1 MNMKIFIAED
11 ELSWIIQQNYL
22 LLPIINRFGLSLGF
36 GDKKVNKI
44 CDEKGISSDFFLA
57 IINTYHNPD
66 YFPEEALL
74 SVSPLMIID
83 YLQNTHAYYLEYS
96 VPRIESLLNKL
107 LEDCSDHCTE
117 LNMIE
122 SFYKKYNEEF
132 LIHIRNEDEKIFPY
146 VRDLHQYA
154 ENNHNNQV
162 KYGKYSI
169 RQFEKEHTNVDEKL
183 NDLKNLL
190 LKYLK
195 PAYNQNLCNEF
206 LFALFQFEQD
216 LKDHARIEDK
226 ILVPKVLELEKKIN
240 NA

>member
-1 MNMKIFIAED
+1 MKIFTAQD
-11 ELSWIIQQNYL
+11 DLSWIIQQNYL
-22 LLPIINRFGLSLGF
+22 LLPVINRFGLSLGF
-36 GDKKVNKI
+36 GDKKVIEI
-44 CDEKGISSDFFLA
+44 CDETGISSDFFLA
-57 IINTYHNPD
+57 IINTFHNPD

-74 SVSPLMIID
+74 SFSPLMIID

-96 VPRIESLLNKL
+96 VPRIDNLLNKL
-107 LEDCSDHCTE
+107 LGDCTDHCKE

-122 SFYKKYNEEF
+122 SFYKKYNEEL

-146 VRDLHQYA
+146 VRNLHQYA
-154 ENNHNNQV
+154 ENKQNNQD
-162 KYGKYSI
+162 KLEKYSI
-169 RQFEKEHTNVDEKL
+169 RQFEKEHTSVDEKL
-183 NDLKNLL
+183 NDLKNLI

-195 PAYNQNLCNEF
+195 PAYDQNNCNEF

-226 ILVPKVLELEKKIN
+226 ILVPKVLELEKQMN

>member
-1 MNMKIFIAED
+1 
-11 ELSWIIQQNYL
+11 
-22 LLPIINRFGLSLGF
+22 
-36 GDKKVNKI
+36 
-44 CDEKGISSDFFLA
+44 
-57 IINTYHNPD
+57 
-66 YFPEEALL
+66 
-74 SVSPLMIID
+74 MIID

-96 VPRIESLLNKL
+96 VPRIDNLLKKL
-107 LEDCSDHCTE
+107 LEECSDACTE

-122 SFYKKYNEEF
+122 SFYKKYNEEL

-146 VRDLHQYA
+146 VRDLQQYA
-154 ENNHNNQV
+154 ENDHNNQD

-183 NDLKNLL
+183 NDLKNLI

-195 PAYNQNLCNEF
+195 PAYDQNHCNEF

-226 ILVPKVLELEKKIN
+226 ILVPKVLELENQIN